1 MHDAARVIGC
11 STTIHLIIFTFPI
24 GKSSSQ
30 VLLHLVLVNVIF
42 EPTPKVGTLMLVSQ
56 TQHMA
61 KLMDNQMFLVLLVW
75 IPKVKVHHSRPLTFN
90 KANGRFILSCLYM

>member
-11 STTIHLIIFTFPI
+11 SITIHLIVFTFPV

-42 EPTPKVGTLMLVSQ
+42 EPTPKVRTLMLVTQ
-56 TQHMA
+56 AQHMA
-61 KLMDNQMFLVLLVW
+61 KLVDDQMFLVLLVW
-75 IPKVKVHHSRPLTFN
+75 IPEVEVHLSGPLTFN
-90 KANGRFILSCLYM
+90 KANGRFILSSLYM